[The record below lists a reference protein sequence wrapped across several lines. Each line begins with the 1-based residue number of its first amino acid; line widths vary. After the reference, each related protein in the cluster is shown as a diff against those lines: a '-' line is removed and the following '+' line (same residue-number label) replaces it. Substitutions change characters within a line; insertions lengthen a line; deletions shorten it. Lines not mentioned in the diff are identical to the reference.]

1 MKKAVSLVC
10 KLVNNFCLKMDL
22 NKFAHK
28 ETLST
33 NPTEKKTVYLG
44 TVGEKE
50 GEAILIINAKV
61 PQMQ

>member
-1 MKKAVSLVC
+1 
-10 KLVNNFCLKMDL
+10 MDL